1 MDFPSDA
8 SQERVLDAGFNG
20 QLLTNM
26 LIGAYT
32 VVFLGTAYIYRMV
45 LLMHRLGFVPIV
57 GKASRSNLVF
67 GSITILYV
75 AYLVQVAIEWY
86 SAKQA
91 FINNGTTRESI
102 FISFF
107 LGPGWET
114 YVTDICT
121 FVVAIFAD
129 ALLEKMGVERLQQI
143 WRCFNVWDRSLRA
156 ICLPSFFL
164 LGEIGT
170 VFCCLISTVSLTPFA
185 GIDLALIIIA
195 PIAHFQPSPSQTH
208 TLNALIG
215 SSLFVTSAAT
225 ITSTLL
231 IAYRIHATSKH
242 NVLKSSRSR
251 FNHIV
256 EILAESAAAYAVAS
270 LALAIESIIPQ
281 TSSSNNLVV
290 LVCNAYLTPLYGFI
304 AGVAPTIMVA
314 RVALAPDKVNDI
326 SAISHISGLHFQS
339 TALTSTQGGHDR
351 ESLPDQG
358 YLEDSEKALAKDAA
372 AVRFA

>member
-1 MDFPSDA
+1 
-8 SQERVLDAGFNG
+8 
-20 QLLTNM
+20 M
-26 LIGAYT
+26 L
-32 VVFLGTAYIYRMV
+32 
-45 LLMHRLGFVPIV
+45 
-57 GKASRSNLVF
+57 N
-67 GSITILYV
+67 
-75 AYLVQVAIEWY
+75 
-86 SAKQA
+86 
-91 FINNGTTRESI
+91 
-102 FISFF
+102 
-107 LGPGWET
+107 
-114 YVTDICT
+114 
-121 FVVAIFAD
+121 
-129 ALLEKMGVERLQQI
+129 VEHLRQI
-143 WRCFNVWDRSLRA
+143 WRCYNVWDRSLRA

-170 VFCCLISTVSLTPFA
+170 VSCYLTSAVIVSLTPFA
-185 GIDLALIIIA
+185 GIDLAVIVIA
-195 PIAHFQPSPSQTH
+195 PVAHFQPSPSQTH

-304 AGVAPTIMVA
+304 AVRNFLFSEICLPVTHDVYQGVAPTIMVA

-339 TALTSTQGGHDR
+339 TALTSTQGGHDH
-351 ESLPDQG
+351 ESLPDQV
-358 YLEDSEKALAKDAA
+358 YSDDSEKALAKDSS
-372 AVRFA
+372 AVHFA